1 MKVLSMKTKPVL
13 KSWSSLQA
21 LAILSVDNIVV
32 SDFAKDVLKRR
43 EDGLLTFEEARQ
55 EILVRAT
62 MKPAPE
68 VIQEKSQ

>member
-1 MKVLSMKTKPVL
+1 MESKPVL

-21 LAILSVDNIVV
+21 LAILSVDNVLV